1 MAVQPVPA
9 TSSAYV
15 TKSTATTDQVA
26 NPNAS
31 LGKNEFLQMLVTKLA
46 NQDPTNPVD
55 DAAFTAELAQF
66 SSLEQMQSLNT
77 SASAQTVSLQDLNT
91 NIVALMMMQN
101 TTQAAGLIGKTVTI
115 STTAVDS
122 SGASIP
128 GPDVTGPVSVVT
140 FVSGQPK
147 IIVNGVTYGLAS
159 IKSISA

>member
-1 MAVQPVPA
+1 MAVQPV
-9 TSSAYV
+9 
-15 TKSTATTDQVA
+15 TAGNSGYTPKASPDQID
-26 NPNAS
+26 NPKAV
-31 LGKNEFLQMLVTKLA
+31 LGKNDFLMMLITKLA

-115 STTAVDS
+115 GTT
-122 SGASIP
+122 
-128 GPDVTGPVSVVT
+128 T
-140 FVSGQPK
+140 
-147 IIVNGVTYGLAS
+147 
-159 IKSISA
+159 